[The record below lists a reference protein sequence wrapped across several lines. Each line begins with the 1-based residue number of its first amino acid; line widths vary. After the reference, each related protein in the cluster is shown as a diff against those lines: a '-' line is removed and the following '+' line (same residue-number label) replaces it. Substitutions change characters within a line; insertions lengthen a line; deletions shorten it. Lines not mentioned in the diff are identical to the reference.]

1 MMQPEA
7 IPFLPRGVRIHRDA
21 VRDTWVLLAPERA
34 VMLDETAHAILSQL
48 DGRKSLRAIAASLAA
63 RYQAPE
69 EQIAKDAAG
78 FLAALHHRR
87 FVDLA

>member
-7 IPFLPRGVRIHRDA
+7 IPFLPRGVRIHRDT
-21 VRDTWVLLAPERA
+21 VRDTWVLLAPERT
-34 VMLDETAHAILSQL
+34 VTLDEIAHAILSEV
-48 DGRKSLRAIAASLAA
+48 DGRKSLQDITASLAA

-78 FLAALHHRR
+78 FLGALHDRR